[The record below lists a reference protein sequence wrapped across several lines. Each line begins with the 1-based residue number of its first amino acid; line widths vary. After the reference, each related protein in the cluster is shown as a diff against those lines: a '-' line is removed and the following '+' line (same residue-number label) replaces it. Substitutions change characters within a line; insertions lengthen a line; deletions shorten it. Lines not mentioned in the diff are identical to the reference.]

1 MRKLGIL
8 LITLIQFSCS
18 SSKLSESW
26 RNPEYDSFN
35 PKNILVIGVT
45 PNLEARTAFELQIK
59 NELNARKINALQ
71 STIVFEKAFQNAE
84 QSELEIQR
92 QIDKILSAGYDA
104 ILISTVKGVDT
115 NIMYSRSSPNS
126 DYRMRKF
133 IIYYLIYQEAD
144 FRQDYYK
151 QYKVFHIETNMFDLK
166 KDSEKALV
174 WTATFDI
181 VNPHH
186 VDKTVD
192 NYVKAV
198 IKSLEK
204 EEFIP
209 EIN

>member
-1 MRKLGIL
+1 MRNLGIL
-8 LITLIQFSCS
+8 LLTLILFSCS
-18 SSKLSESW
+18 SSKISKSW

-71 STIVFEKAFQNAE
+71 STIVFEKAFQNSE

-104 ILISTVKGVDT
+104 ILISAVKGVDT
-115 NIMYSRSSPNS
+115 NIMYSGSSPNS

-133 IIYYLIYQEAD
+133 IIYYLIYQEAY

-186 VDKTVD
+186 VERTID

-204 EEFIP
+204 EELIP